1 MFWQHINPPNP
12 ELESSR
18 GTALARFEPVNICF
32 RDCFKMPRGGQVK
45 NHCVGLRPAPPL
57 AEARVTQLATASFR
71 DKLALKA
78 LLQDLCK
85 RPLGKISATDP
96 YAMSL
101 YKVSIRGVL
110 SRSLQEASWKDQQ
123 SAQGPFSW
131 CRKRGT
137 KVVWGSPEGGPRR
150 VCPPAVHRPS
160 AGPCGVAAAWLPLR
174 RAVGPKS

>member
-1 MFWQHINPPNP
+1 M
-12 ELESSR
+12 
-18 GTALARFEPVNICF
+18 
-32 RDCFKMPRGGQVK
+32 K
-45 NHCVGLRPAPPL
+45 NHCVGLRPALSL

-137 KVVWGSPEGGPRR
+137 KVVWGSPEGGSSEGLPSGGFTASLLAPAGWQLRG
-150 VCPPAVHRPS
+150 CPCVVPS
-160 AGPCGVAAAWLPLR
+160 VPSPSDRW
-174 RAVGPKS
+174 

>member
-1 MFWQHINPPNP
+1 M
-12 ELESSR
+12 
-18 GTALARFEPVNICF
+18 
-32 RDCFKMPRGGQVK
+32 K
-45 NHCVGLRPAPPL
+45 NHCVGLRPALSL

-110 SRSLQEASWKDQQ
+110 SRSLQEASWKDLTRSLCNVSVQGLHKRCPVKI
-123 SAQGPFSW
+123 SA
-131 CRKRGT
+131 RGLLERSHQISMQCLCA
-137 KVVWGSPEGGPRR
+137 W
-150 VCPPAVHRPS
+150 PP
-160 AGPCGVAAAWLPLR
+160 
-174 RAVGPKS
+174 